1 MEWMLSQ
8 KEDKVTAVMKRK
20 KTLESQV
27 KFVKKKKDWKR
38 KRTKVSHRRK
48 RKQCVKVLQNCAQ
61 MILYHQ
67 NNRPKLWSKIRNK
80 IRKQKLKK
88 RKRKQKKRQKKRKKK
103 LKD

>member
-27 KFVKKKKDWKR
+27 KFLKKKKDWQW

-67 NNRPKLWSKIRNK
+67 NNRPKLWSKMRNK

>member
-20 KTLESQV
+20 KTVESQV

-48 RKQCVKVLQNCAQ
+48 RKQCVIFQNCAQ

-80 IRKQKLKK
+80 IKEQKLKK